1 MNLQGSFSEEC
12 GALESVKAASEL
24 LSPVSGKVVE
34 KNSGVEDKTALINHS
49 CYEDGKP
56 LKSPVYDKD

>member
-56 LKSPVYDKD
+56 